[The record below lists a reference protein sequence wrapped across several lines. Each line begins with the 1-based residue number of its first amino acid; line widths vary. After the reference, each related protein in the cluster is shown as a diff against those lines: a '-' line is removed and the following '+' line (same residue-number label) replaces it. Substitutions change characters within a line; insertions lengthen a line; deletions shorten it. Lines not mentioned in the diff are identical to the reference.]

1 MAAVVLSPSPIHPSL
16 SRPQVAMS
24 GRRVL
29 PLQNNINAAN
39 SPLRPSAAAANHA
52 AAAGLALKPRRTL
65 PLPVATAHRDHNRDA
80 QDSYAEQPPAK
91 KQIVDS
97 STSSRLLKSPS
108 QQSRTSSR
116 SQPLFQQRAN
126 PTTYRSKLDLERTR
140 PQHASQQLHQQIATA
155 ANAAAVEQNSRQS
168 DKSVEDFRNWQKHHR
183 AKFPK
188 MVFFF
193 DHIPTE
199 ARHKLAKQIGQL
211 GSREEKFFS
220 IEITHVIT
228 TRSIPADKSVSMQGG
243 HDGLGAMEKEDVH
256 MAQEQEQVQTID
268 PKKLS
273 RPSEIPVKRKLFDA
287 ELRSRQVQP
296 QVQQDV
302 LRVMPKR
309 NTDILLRAREMGKK
323 IWSLDKLQR
332 MLPLLLEQDP
342 YVSMQMT
349 YGNRTQAHESRASQD
364 RNLLQ
369 LLHNERVHGPSDR
382 DPTVAARELH
392 YFKGPYLYIY
402 DMEEKQKPIMV
413 REYEKVADKADG
425 DWPQFRTAAVG
436 RCPFVEDYDHREAR
450 HHHRPK
456 PVAKPAVEVKKP
468 VIQPPEIQP
477 PKPVTGKRTLS
488 EMEHSHSRNSSVTS
502 VELAN
507 SLAGKKADPR
517 ANAFTSRAAAGRL
530 FGGEPVASGVQPSNI
545 TSAIRSQMISST
557 AATPGVITGLSKEV
571 HGLQRQVLK
580 RNSTATSQDLS
591 SRRTAEVLREET
603 GNKRP
608 STLGRTSSK
617 RLDQFDEATG
627 ARGED
632 GEASQAA
639 PQPEKRLVSKPR
651 KRELKP
657 GYCENCVEKYN
668 DFDEHIV
675 SRKHRRF
682 ADDNRN
688 WVELDELLAQLQRVP
703 KHVPFQPRAVSFTDD
718 DEQC

>member
-1 MAAVVLSPSPIHPSL
+1 
-16 SRPQVAMS
+16 MS

-29 PLQNNINAAN
+29 PLQTNINAAN
-39 SPLRPSAAAANHA
+39 SPLRPSAAAASHA
-52 AAAGLALKPRRTL
+52 AAAGMPLKPRRTL
-65 PLPVATAHRDHNRDA
+65 PQPVAAHRDHNRDA
-80 QDSYAEQPPAK
+80 QDTYAEQPPAK
-91 KQIVDS
+91 KQIVENVAP
-97 STSSRLLKSPS
+97 SRLLKSPS
-108 QQSRTSSR
+108 QQSRATSR
-116 SQPLFQQRAN
+116 SQPVFQQRTNA
-126 PTTYRSKLDLERTR
+126 TTYRSKVDLERTR
-140 PQHASQQLHQQIATA
+140 PQHASQQLHQQIAA
-155 ANAAAVEQNSRQS
+155 ATNVSAVEQNSRQA

-199 ARHKLAKQIGQL
+199 ARHKLAKQISQL

-228 TRSIPADKSVSMQGG
+228 TRSIPTDKGIIARDSN
-243 HDGLGAMEKEDVH
+243 DGLGNVDKDDTH
-256 MAQEQEQVQTID
+256 MDQEHEQLQTID

-287 ELRSRQVQP
+287 ELRSRQIQP
-296 QVQQDV
+296 QIQQDV

-349 YGNRTQAHESRASQD
+349 YGSRTQAHESRASQD

-369 LLHNERVHGPSDR
+369 LLHNERVNGPSDR

-402 DMEEKQKPIMV
+402 DMDEKQKPIMV

-450 HHHRPK
+450 HHRPK
-456 PVAKPAVEVKKP
+456 PAAAAAASRPAVEVKKP
-468 VIQPPEIQP
+468 VIQPPEVQP
-477 PKPVTGKRTLS
+477 SKPITGKRTLS
-488 EMEHSHSRNSSVTS
+488 EMEQSHSRNSSVAS
-502 VELAN
+502 IEVAQ
-507 SLAGKKADPR
+507 SLASKRPDSRG
-517 ANAFTSRAAAGRL
+517 NAFTSRAAAGRL
-530 FGGEPVASGVQPSNI
+530 FGGEPVASGLQPSNI

-580 RNSTATSQDLS
+580 RNSTATSQDFS
-591 SRRTAEVLREET
+591 SRRAAEAALREET

-608 STLGRTSSK
+608 STLARTSSK
-617 RLDQFDEATG
+617 KLDQVDEAFIG
-627 ARGED
+627 KGDDSEISRAM
-632 GEASQAA
+632 A
-639 PQPEKRLVSKPR
+639 QPEKRPLPKPK

-682 ADDNRN
+682 ADDDRN